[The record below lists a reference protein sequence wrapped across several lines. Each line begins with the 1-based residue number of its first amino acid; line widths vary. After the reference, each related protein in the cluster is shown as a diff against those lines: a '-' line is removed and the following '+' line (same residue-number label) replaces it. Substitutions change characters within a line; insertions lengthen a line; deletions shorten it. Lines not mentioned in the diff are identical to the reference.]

1 MFSGHTWESTFWE
14 AVGQRQAVSSV
25 CALFCKLGSVGFFT
39 SVTFWSWLIF
49 GGMIPP
55 FFIFFTFVSRQLKGN
70 TRGAGLCVP
79 PPFVSPYFF
88 VQLLK
93 GGRANMFYFLSY
105 FFYMPSFPP
114 FLGNGRFAL
123 FSTWEWVL
131 GNIRDMISRPGFGW
145 FGLH

>member
-1 MFSGHTWESTFWE
+1 MGSGWSKTSGVFGMRIILQAGIGWFFHIGNILELVDFWWHDPPLFYLFYLRLTTIE
-14 AVGQRQAVSSV
+14 REHAGGWLV
-25 CALFCKLGSVGFFT
+25 C
-39 SVTFWSWLIF
+39 
-49 GGMIPP
+49 
-55 FFIFFTFVSRQLKGN
+55 
-70 TRGAGLCVP
+70 P